1 MKQILIFLK
10 SKQEYFYMGLAWFLL
25 WILPWGRF
33 TSFEGNLYLIF
44 FVDMLKL
51 GVALGMFILPG
62 ALLYILLRQENDPL
76 FEPWGILPIGFA
88 LSVTI
93 IAVIGILGRL
103 LGFSFVLVK
112 NIFMLI
118 GLGELILSAFFKP
131 NFAIRKEYF
140 LESFRSIL
148 NNPPLLLALVLAA
161 LLTFHDYLFFIDDT
175 TYLAYLTNW
184 QHASHLGFKNIIHD
198 ADVMEHARFWLAMY
212 PMGQALLSDL
222 SGVPGILLMSSYLEL
237 YLVPMAALTSYWFA
251 RTLGLSR
258 RAAGFSVLIQVAL
271 YSWMVGDQWPV
282 GTWFYQSLAEDKV
295 SAVFFLSPVFFV
307 FVLRF
312 IRNPTINNIILVF
325 LSGTGIML
333 THPVIL
339 FLLCAIALGIGF
351 FSWVSK
357 QSTWR
362 AVVQLLLIFACL
374 TLPYAVIRLS
384 DSSGEVSGPY
394 NGKEASSTFQIE
406 RYTNVMSDVY
416 YGLNPGVL
424 KFLDIQPE
432 NRVYF
437 AYQFVRVIPIVL
449 VLLAGILALA
459 KLKNGPLHW
468 YVSSSALL
476 VFLAALPY
484 TGWIIGYFVSARMIS
499 RASWF
504 SPLGLAAALVS
515 ISLLDWLKSK
525 PGIEPGRLAK
535 LHKTLAL
542 SGFVFSFI
550 LISPFLL
557 SNNLPRLPAYFETL
571 AYNKQ
576 LAQIGAYIDRN
587 TAGQVTVIALDYW
600 DTQLLPG
607 VASHAVLISFREE
620 LDYNGFN
627 NFMSLDEI
635 HDRIYA
641 SNTIRS
647 LEPTIPPE
655 EKCNLIK
662 KYNVKFVVARS
673 DKAEDYGN
681 LVSACGMTTEVA
693 FETEELVLL
702 GFK

>member
-1 MKQILIFLK
+1 
-10 SKQEYFYMGLAWFLL
+10 
-25 WILPWGRF
+25 
-33 TSFEGNLYLIF
+33 
-44 FVDMLKL
+44 
-51 GVALGMFILPG
+51 
-62 ALLYILLRQENDPL
+62 
-76 FEPWGILPIGFA
+76 
-88 LSVTI
+88 
-93 IAVIGILGRL
+93 
-103 LGFSFVLVK
+103 
-112 NIFMLI
+112 
-118 GLGELILSAFFKP
+118 
-131 NFAIRKEYF
+131 
-140 LESFRSIL
+140 
-148 NNPPLLLALVLAA
+148 
-161 LLTFHDYLFFIDDT
+161 
-175 TYLAYLTNW
+175 
-184 QHASHLGFKNIIHD
+184 
-198 ADVMEHARFWLAMY
+198 
-212 PMGQALLSDL
+212 
-222 SGVPGILLMSSYLEL
+222 
-237 YLVPMAALTSYWFA
+237 
-251 RTLGLSR
+251 
-258 RAAGFSVLIQVAL
+258 
-271 YSWMVGDQWPV
+271 
-282 GTWFYQSLAEDKV
+282 
-295 SAVFFLSPVFFV
+295 
-307 FVLRF
+307 
-312 IRNPTINNIILVF
+312 
-325 LSGTGIML
+325 
-333 THPVIL
+333 
-339 FLLCAIALGIGF
+339 
-351 FSWVSK
+351 
-357 QSTWR
+357 
-362 AVVQLLLIFACL
+362 
-374 TLPYAVIRLS
+374 
-384 DSSGEVSGPY
+384 
-394 NGKEASSTFQIE
+394 
-406 RYTNVMSDVY
+406 
-416 YGLNPGVL
+416 
-424 KFLDIQPE
+424 
-432 NRVYF
+432 
-437 AYQFVRVIPIVL
+437 
-449 VLLAGILALA
+449 
-459 KLKNGPLHW
+459 
-468 YVSSSALL
+468 L